1 MMKNNLP
8 LNQIINGDSIDI
20 LKTFPRESVDVVFAD
35 PPYNLQL
42 QKELWRPNQTKVDAV
57 NDAWDKFDDFQA
69 YDSFTVAWLEAVRA
83 VMKPKSSIW
92 VSGTYHNI
100 FRVGKIMQD
109 IGFWLLN
116 TVVWYKRNAMPNFN
130 GTRLK
135 NDVEFVIWAKKSEK
149 SSYHFNY
156 QLMKRFNDEK
166 QLGSVWE
173 IPVTSRSERL
183 SDAGGNKLHSTQKP
197 EALLRRIL
205 LAAGKPNDTVLDPF
219 SGTGTTA
226 AMAKYLHMNWIG
238 IERDEQYIE
247 PSRQRIE
254 SVVPISSNDRLFQAF
269 AQTKPPK
276 VEFRKLIKH
285 GYLEI
290 GQTLYL
296 DKTDYE
302 AQILENGSLK
312 YNGHQGSIHQ
322 LGKQLKG
329 TQSCNGWTHW
339 RYKDVESGEKMLID
353 TLRHN
358 YRLKEYDYDSLT

>member
-1 MMKNNLP
+1 MENNLP

-20 LKTFPRESVDVVFAD
+20 LKTLPRESVDVVFAD

-42 QKELWRPNQTKVDAV
+42 QNQLWRPNQTKVDAV
-57 NDAWDKFDDFQA
+57 DDAWDKFDDFHA
-69 YDSFTVAWLEAVRA
+69 YDSFTAAWLEAVRPL
-83 VMKPKSSIW
+83 MKPKSSIW
-92 VSGTYHNI
+92 ISGTYHNI

-149 SSYHFNY
+149 STYHFNY
-156 QLMKRFNDEK
+156 QLMKQFNEDK
-166 QLGSVWE
+166 QLGSLWE
-173 IPVTSRSERL
+173 IPITSRGERL
-183 SDAGGNKLHSTQKP
+183 TDTDGNKLHSTQKP

-205 LAAGKPNDTVLDPF
+205 LAAGKPNFVVLDPF

-226 AMAKYLHMNWIG
+226 AMAKHLHMDWIG

-247 PSRQRIE
+247 PSRQRVAA
-254 SVVPISSNDRLFQAF
+254 VVPISSNDRLFQAF
-269 AQTKPPK
+269 SQTKPPK
-276 VEFRKLIKH
+276 VEFRKLIEH

-296 DKTDYE
+296 DKPDYE
-302 AQILENGSLK
+302 AQILENGILK
-312 YNGHQGSIHQ
+312 YNGYQGSIHQ

-329 TQSCNGWTHW
+329 SQSCNGWKHW
-339 RYKDVESGEKMLID
+339 CYKDIESGKRLLID
-353 TLRHN
+353 TLRDS
-358 YRLKEYDYDSLT
+358 YRLKEYGYNSMI